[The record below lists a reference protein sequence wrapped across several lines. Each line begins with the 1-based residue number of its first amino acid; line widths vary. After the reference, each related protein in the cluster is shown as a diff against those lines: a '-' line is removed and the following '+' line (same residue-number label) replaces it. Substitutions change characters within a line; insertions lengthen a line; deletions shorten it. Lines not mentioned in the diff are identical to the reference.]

1 MLRLR
6 VSAEPLFVC
15 AERRSAAKICAVR
28 LRLRIPV
35 IVSKYGTV
43 LQRAEGKIQG
53 KEKK

>member
-15 AERRSAAKICAVR
+15 AERRSAVR